1 MRERL
6 RLALRPSGEAV
17 AISVLSGIGGVG
29 KTALGLRVAHGIRGD
44 YPDGQLYVD
53 LRGDGGQPAD
63 PADVLVDFLLA
74 LGMPAAA
81 IPATPTGRA
90 GAYRTLTADR
100 RILVLLDNASTPP
113 R

>member
-1 MRERL
+1 
-6 RLALRPSGEAV
+6 
-17 AISVLSGIGGVG
+17 VLSGIGGVG
-29 KTALGLRVAHGIRGD
+29 KTALALRIAHGLHGG

-53 LRGDGGQPAD
+53 LRGDGGQPTD

-74 LGMPAAA
+74 LGMPAAE
-81 IPATPTGRA
+81 IPATPTARA

-100 RILVLLDNASTPP
+100 RILVLLDNAYDTAQVTPLLPGPPATP